1 MHDKS
6 CSLKAEINR
15 EIRQDLIIE
24 NVILNVG
31 AFGVFPWY
39 ANDI

>member
-6 CSLKAEINR
+6 CSLKAEKNR

-24 NVILNVG
+24 NALLHVG
-31 AFGVFPWY
+31 AFGILPWY